1 MNEEALDRVQFF
13 TRHFNDLQGLRLLVP
28 LGLIALSFGGAIHFG
43 MSPAALLGSAA
54 LGALLLR
61 IAARRHYRRAFGVVE
76 PRPAYPSDELHG
88 LSIYSP
94 AGPVSRLQGFQQMTP
109 ITRHFLAT
117 ILLMVGL
124 CWIFQLATPGIQV
137 WQGESA
143 RQHPRIGLRHP
154 YVYDED
160 YLGWMSGLDG
170 LFKTPSGTR
179 AIYGQMAYAFCGA
192 IFLGLWLWRERRRSQ
207 SHHLTLAVL
216 LLGLAAASGS
226 LGFLARS
233 REIPPLVDL
242 VLPALVYPGVALLL
256 CGGSLILA
264 GLIDHWELARAL
276 GTSAMEEP
284 S

>member
-28 LGLIALSFGGAIHFG
+28 LGLIALSLGGAIHFG
-43 MSPAALLGSAA
+43 MSPSPLVGAAA

-61 IAARRHYRRAFGVVE
+61 IAAGRHYRRAFGEVE
-76 PRPAYPSDELHG
+76 PRPAYLEGELHS

-117 ILLMVGL
+117 LLLTLSL
-124 CWIFQLATPGIQV
+124 CWIFQLGTPGIRV
-137 WQGESA
+137 WQNESA
-143 RQHPRIGLRHP
+143 RQHPQIGLRHP
-154 YVYDED
+154 DVYDED

-179 AIYGQMAYAFCGA
+179 AIYWQVAYAFCGA
-192 IFLGLWLWRERRRSQ
+192 IFIGLWLWRERRRSQ
-207 SHHLTLAVL
+207 SHHLALAIL

-226 LGFLARS
+226 LGFLTRS
-233 REIPPLVDL
+233 GEIPPLVDL

-264 GLIDHWELARAL
+264 GLIDHWELTRAL
-276 GTSAMEEP
+276 GTSAVEEP